1 MVDCFIKV
9 LSIFFNGFSKNRGKC
24 FRIFETVVEMVQFQ
38 YFFLSCVFTKKGETI
53 GTRLMNYCIE
63 DC

>member
-9 LSIFFNGFSKNRGKC
+9 LSILFNGFSKIEENVSEYLRLSWKWSS
-24 FRIFETVVEMVQFQ
+24 FNI
-38 YFFLSCVFTKKGETI
+38 FFLSCVFTKKGETI